1 MDSHMKNAKTKKEKF
16 VQGCISVFKK
26 WSAFRIA
33 IDDNPKILTY
43 YNEDETVLE
52 INEMLETLYDELFNI
67 CDSGKFVG
75 QECEMEL
82 ADCLSGF
89 IEDYFNISL
98 EDDSDIDIARI
109 LIMLYEDL
117 QKGSDNYLMFLKN
130 NETKGLGKFSIEF
143 PILGNQKIIFEKDAD
158 DEDDEEEDEDEDED
172 EEMQN
177 EDNNKTVGGTS
188 NSNSNNNSNK
198 MEDGPDEEGFVVVK
212 KKKGHRGI

>member
-1 MDSHMKNAKTKKEKF
+1 MEATHMKNAKTKKEKF
-16 VQGCISVFKK
+16 IQGCISVFKK

-52 INEMLETLYDELFNI
+52 INEMLETLYDELFSI
-67 CDSGKFVG
+67 CDCGKFVG
-75 QECEMEL
+75 KECEMEL
-82 ADCLSGF
+82 ADCLNGF

-98 EDDSDIDIARI
+98 EDESDIDIARI
-109 LIMLYEDL
+109 LMMLYEDL
-117 QKGSDNYLMFLKN
+117 QKGSDNYLTFLKN

-158 DEDDEEEDEDEDED
+158 DEDDEEEDEDEDE
-172 EEMQN
+172 EMQN
-177 EDNNKTVGGTS
+177 EDNNNKTTGGTG
-188 NSNSNNNSNK
+188 NSNNDSNK